1 METNTIQLKTLV
13 VSIALIIPV
22 EIFFGWFLFSH
33 LPNRFLVLGGMR
45 ILGMLMLITATIYLE
60 GGLEAIGL
68 TPRLSL
74 YGIKKGL
81 AWSAFFATSVVILHI
96 VLLIAEINALAW
108 IRTPIPTSHQAL
120 ILFFIVGGIISPVA
134 EEIFFRGILFGFFRR
149 WGATT
154 AVVLSTILF
163 VLPHLKRGA
172 IPVTQMVGGVV
183 FAAAYEKE
191 KSLAAPI
198 IIHSLGNLS
207 IFSLSLMPPMVQ

>member
-1 METNTIQLKTLV
+1 
-13 VSIALIIPV
+13 
-22 EIFFGWFLFSH
+22 
-33 LPNRFLVLGGMR
+33 
-45 ILGMLMLITATIYLE
+45 
-60 GGLEAIGL
+60 
-68 TPRLSL
+68 
-74 YGIKKGL
+74 
-81 AWSAFFATSVVILHI
+81 
-96 VLLIAEINALAW
+96 
-108 IRTPIPTSHQAL
+108 
-120 ILFFIVGGIISPVA
+120 VGGIISPVV

-207 IFSLSLMPPMVQ
+207 IFSLSLIPQMVQ

>member
-1 METNTIQLKTLV
+1 METNTIKLKTLV
-13 VSIALIIPV
+13 VSIALVIPV
-22 EIFFGWFLFSH
+22 EIFFGWFVSSH

-45 ILGMLMLITATIYLE
+45 ILEMLMLITAILYIE
-60 GGLEAIGL
+60 DGLKAIGL

-81 AWSAFFATSVVILHI
+81 LWSAVFAAFAVILYI
-96 VLLIAEINALAW
+96 VLLGAGIDALTW
-108 IRTPIPTSHQAL
+108 IRTPLSKSHQAL

-134 EEIFFRGILFGFFRR
+134 EELFFRGILFGFFRR

-163 VLPHLKRGA
+163 VLPHLKKGA

-191 KSLAAPI
+191 KSLTTPI
-198 IIHSLGNLS
+198 VIHSLGNLT
-207 IFSLSLMPPMVQ
+207 IFSLSLMPQMVQ